1 MMPKKRREERVCCE
15 LAKDMMCIGFV
26 RGEN

>member
-1 MMPKKRREERVCCE
+1 MMPKKRQEETICCE
-15 LAKDMMCIGFV
+15 LAKDMMCIGFA